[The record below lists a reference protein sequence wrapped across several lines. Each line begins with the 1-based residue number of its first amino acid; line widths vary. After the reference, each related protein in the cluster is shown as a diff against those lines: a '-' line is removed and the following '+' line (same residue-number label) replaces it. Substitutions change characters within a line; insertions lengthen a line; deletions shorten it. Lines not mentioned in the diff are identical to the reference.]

1 MIFWRRHWQR
11 FTRLALGLMVL
22 SVLAPTLAR
31 HLAAFDPVRAAALAE
46 VCTMRAGGDA
56 GASGVPE
63 PGAGMLPGD
72 VHCPGCVA
80 PALVSGGSLTDRL
93 ADFFPAAT
101 CLRPLADAPGPAGC
115 AGVRERPPSRAPL
128 VV

>member
-31 HLAAFDPVRAAALAE
+31 DLAALDPVRAAALAE
-46 VCTMRAGGDA
+46 VCSLRAGA
-56 GASGVPE
+56 GASGSDL
-63 PGAGMLPGD
+63 GGGMLPGD

-80 PALVSGGSLTDRL
+80 PALDCGGSRADRL
-93 ADFFPAAT
+93 ADFRPAAT
-101 CLRPLADAPGPAGC
+101 CLRPLADAPGPTGC
-115 AGVRERPPSRAPL
+115 AGARERPPSRAPPGA
-128 VV
+128 